1 MYVSGSRLNFKLLII
16 ISIYI
21 YRFFT
26 PLLIYK
32 TKMIYLFKTIKRKT
46 FLIIETRVF
55 SGEIGLSRI
64 QFRRKTTTEIRINF
78 NTITPIC

>member
-1 MYVSGSRLNFKLLII
+1 
-16 ISIYI
+16 
-21 YRFFT
+21 
-26 PLLIYK
+26 
-32 TKMIYLFKTIKRKT
+32 MIYLFKTIKRKT